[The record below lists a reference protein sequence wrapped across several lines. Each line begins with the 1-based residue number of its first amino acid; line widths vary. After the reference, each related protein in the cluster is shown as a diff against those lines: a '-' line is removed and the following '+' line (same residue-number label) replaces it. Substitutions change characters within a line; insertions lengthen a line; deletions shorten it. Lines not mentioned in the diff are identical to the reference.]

1 MLALF
6 EFKVVHVRIQL
17 TRHNDN
23 AKTFYTFN
31 KIQFFIFYE
40 IRFMDRLKSI
50 HWESVTITEE
60 MQNESEIREEIRAEY
75 TRR

>member
-1 MLALF
+1 
-6 EFKVVHVRIQL
+6 
-17 TRHNDN
+17 
-23 AKTFYTFN
+23 
-31 KIQFFIFYE
+31 
-40 IRFMDRLKSI
+40 MDGLKSI